1 MISWWWLLF
10 GGWATGM
17 VGVLLGIRLGIHI
30 ATVREN
36 SWAEDDG

>member
-10 GGWATGM
+10 GGWAMGM

-30 ATVREN
+30 ATVRAN
-36 SWAEDDG
+36 SWSEDDG